1 MIPSTDVTE
10 NRKSASEIKFLIDPP
25 RAQEIHDWARAH
37 LGPDPYATEEASDGY
52 RTSSLYFDT
61 RNFDIFHRRGSFGR
75 GKYRIRR
82 YGQGESVFLERKLR
96 THDLVSKRRVF
107 VGLNEIGRLE
117 NPEPG
122 EEWPGYWFHRRLLAR
137 ELLPVCQ
144 ISYLRTAR
152 IAQTDRGVIRLTLDQ
167 DIRAVPAHAI
177 AFDPRQ
183 EGLLLSERQWI
194 LELKYASPLPVLFK
208 QLIAKFTLTPQAFS
222 KYRLAASSLG
232 CVPAGSAPETIV
244 REEPVVQQAQLYV

>member
-10 NRKSASEIKFLIDPP
+10 NRKSASEIKFLIDPL
-25 RAQEIHDWARAH
+25 RAQEIRDWARAH
-37 LGPDPYATEEASDGY
+37 LGPDPYATEESSDGY

-96 THDLVSKRRVF
+96 TSDLVSKRRAL
-107 VGLNEIGRLE
+107 VGLDQIGRLE
-117 NPEPG
+117 DSEPN

-137 ELLPVCQ
+137 ELRPVCQ

-152 IAQTDRGVIRLTLDQ
+152 IAQTSLGLIRLTLDQ

-177 AFDPRQ
+177 AFDARQ
-183 EGLLLSERQWI
+183 EGLLLSERRWI
-194 LELKYASPLPVLFK
+194 LELKYASQLPVLFK
-208 QLIAKFTLTPQAFS
+208 QLIAKFTLTPQSFS
-222 KYRLAASSLG
+222 KYRLAASALG
-232 CVPAGSAPETIV
+232 CVPESTV
-244 REEPVVQQAQLYV
+244 REERVVQQAQLYV